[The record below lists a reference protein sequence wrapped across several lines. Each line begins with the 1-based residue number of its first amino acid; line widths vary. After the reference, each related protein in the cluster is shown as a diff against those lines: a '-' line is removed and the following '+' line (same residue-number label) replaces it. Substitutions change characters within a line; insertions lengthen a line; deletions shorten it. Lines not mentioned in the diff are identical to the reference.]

1 MGFQN
6 DFADFCSSLLHF
18 QLIKVHD
25 SNHYKLKI
33 SFDLELFP
41 FWILGGHVNNVI
53 LKAYDVK
60 SAPDIQS
67 IEPRLRKCLFPQE
80 RKLKLYKSYSQSCCL
95 LECKLQFAQS
105 RTHFNCT
112 PWYFPTQDQPIQMC
126 DPWQSQKMEQLM
138 FRDIPPNQC
147 HHCHPGNQS

>member
-1 MGFQN
+1 M
-6 DFADFCSSLLHF
+6 ASPEK
-18 QLIKVHD
+18 KV
-25 SNHYKLKI
+25 
-33 SFDLELFP
+33 
-41 FWILGGHVNNVI
+41 FWILPIILLSKIYLLIFLQSLGGHVNNVI

-67 IEPRLRKCLFPQE
+67 IEPRFRKCLFPRE

-147 HHCHPGNQS
+147 HHCHPGNYIISLWSNAPS

>member
-1 MGFQN
+1 M
-6 DFADFCSSLLHF
+6 
-18 QLIKVHD
+18 
-25 SNHYKLKI
+25 
-33 SFDLELFP
+33 
-41 FWILGGHVNNVI
+41 
-53 LKAYDVK
+53 K
-60 SAPDIQS
+60 SDPDIQS
-67 IEPRLRKCLFPQE
+67 IEPKLRKCLFPQE

-147 HHCHPGNQS
+147 HHCHPGNYIISLWSYAPNYVVIEKRSNYVINHNPSRSYSAKNS